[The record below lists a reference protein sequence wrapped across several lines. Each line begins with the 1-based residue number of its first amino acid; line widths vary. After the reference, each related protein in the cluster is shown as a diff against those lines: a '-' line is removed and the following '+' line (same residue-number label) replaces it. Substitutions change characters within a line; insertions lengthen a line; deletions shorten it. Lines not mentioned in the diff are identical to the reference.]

1 MFADELSI
9 LGLYGLFMAL
19 TLLAKVTGAATQLDM
34 GYLLSSRDER
44 RTLQGMTA
52 RLDRALN
59 NSVVAM
65 ALFAPAI
72 LILALRDQF
81 TAGTLLAAQVF
92 LAVRVVY
99 VPVYAFGVP
108 VLRTFLWL
116 AGFAATVLLYLMGL

>member
-1 MFADELSI
+1 MLVDAVFVGD
-9 LGLYGLFMAL
+9 
-19 TLLAKVTGAATQLDM
+19 
-34 GYLLSSRDER
+34 
-44 RTLQGMTA
+44 
-52 RLDRALN
+52 
-59 NSVVAM
+59 
-65 ALFAPAI
+65 P
-72 LILALRDQF
+72 LALRDQF